1 MAIFLSTIFLCLSLN
16 TYALDVDSKFLA
28 TIMGL
33 SESKKTIMINKGK
46 EQGLRM
52 DMHAKLSM
60 PSGIV
65 ARGVVVK
72 VSPSRSVWS
81 LYRIWKKDKLEKSLA
96 ILFKVSEAV
105 RLTGDE
111 TKALGKIAE
120 KVNKKT
126 EKINMTNDD
135 ARSQEK
141 QNKIKKSMFIKDKKT
156 SVYTKEDF
164 SSLEE
169 KRTPGKVDQEVD
181 WSGLDGKKDT
191 RNFDRQLDYTNLN

>member
-1 MAIFLSTIFLCLSLN
+1 
-16 TYALDVDSKFLA
+16 
-28 TIMGL
+28 
-33 SESKKTIMINKGK
+33 MINKGK